1 MKNYLITLCARGGSK
16 GIPGKN
22 IKLINGK
29 PLIAYSIAFAQAL
42 SKKINGHVIIE
53 LSTDSLEIKETAALY
68 GLHSSYLRPEH
79 LATDTAGK
87 IGVLKDLLSE
97 SEQKYQCEFNYVID
111 LDITAPLRTLE
122 DVISALNL
130 IENNSEAINLFSV
143 SKAHRNPYFNMVEQK
158 EDGFYGLSKPNSG
171 FLTRQSA
178 PNVYDMNAS
187 FYVYKRQF
195 YTDNFT
201 TAITPKSIIKLI
213 EHQCFDL
220 DEPIDF
226 LFMEWLISNN
236 QLDFDLIQP

>member
-1 MKNYLITLCARGGSK
+1 MKNYLISLCARGGSK

-29 PLIAYSIAFAQAL
+29 PLIAYSIAFANAL

-53 LSTDSLEIKETAALY
+53 LSTDNIAIREIAASY
-68 GLHSSYLRPEH
+68 GLNSTYLRPDY

-87 IGVLKDLLSE
+87 IGVLKDLLTTSE
-97 SEQKYQCEFNYVID
+97 LRYECQFDYVID

-122 DVISALNL
+122 DVTTALNL
-130 IENNSEAINLFSV
+130 IENNTEAINLFSV
-143 SKAHRNPYFNMVEQK
+143 SKAHRNPYFNMVEEK
-158 EDGFYGLSKPNSG
+158 KDGFYDLSKPNSG

-178 PNVYDMNAS
+178 PKVYDMNAS
-187 FYVYKRQF
+187 FYVYKKQF
-195 YTDNFT
+195 FIDNYT
-201 TAITPKSIIKLI
+201 TAIAPKSLIKLI

>member
-1 MKNYLITLCARGGSK
+1 MKNYLISLCARGGSK

-29 PLIAYSIAFAQAL
+29 PLIAYSIAFANVL
-42 SKKINGHVIIE
+42 SKKIDGHVIIE
-53 LSTDSLEIKETAALY
+53 LSTDSTEIKEIAASY
-68 GLHSSYLRPEH
+68 GLNSTYIRPDH

-87 IGVLKDLLSE
+87 IGVLKDLLTDSE
-97 SEQKYQCEFNYVID
+97 LKYQRQFDYLID

-122 DVISALNL
+122 DVTTALNL
-130 IENNSEAINLFSV
+130 IENNTEAINLFSV
-143 SKAHRNPYFNMVEQK
+143 SKAHRNPYFNMVEEK

-178 PNVYDMNAS
+178 PKVYDMNAS
-187 FYVYKRQF
+187 FYVYKKQF
-195 YTDNFT
+195 FKDNYT
-201 TAITPKSIIKLI
+201 TAITPKSLIKLI

-236 QLDFDLIQP
+236 RLDFDLIQP